1 MISSEE
7 MMAILEAIHCF
18 TSAGK
23 MWNAK
28 MWEEKLQRSLLI
40 FHENFPPT
48 TSTDAPPHPHQ
59 DPEVMFSSLTQPD
72 VVDGTSNHLSSTT
85 VIHNLMDNDATTED
99 EKPQVDNIEKKV
111 KNRRKKKKG
120 PNIEA
125 LSPSEAVELDK
136 KLIINH
142 RLPKAKQRTNVVVDG
157 HVPQG

>member
-1 MISSEE
+1 MRALLYNNVIYCSTACRPLISVGQLKAMVDLRFHWDDSSPTLLVCAGGLKYILLEASVVHHLPVISSEE
-7 MMAILEAIHCF
+7 MMAILEAMHCF
-18 TSAGK
+18 TSTGK

-85 VIHNLMDNDATTED
+85 IIHNLMDNDAT
-99 EKPQVDNIEKKV
+99 
-111 KNRRKKKKG
+111 NRR
-120 PNIEA
+120 
-125 LSPSEAVELDK
+125 
-136 KLIINH
+136 
-142 RLPKAKQRTNVVVDG
+142 
-157 HVPQG
+157 